1 MSYSCV
7 KQHDIK
13 DCGPAC
19 LSTICRHYGKKIS
32 IAKLRELTKTDNIG
46 TSIYGLVDGAMKMG
60 LDAAPLEGTQDELLE
75 AVLKNE
81 IKLPAIA
88 HVIINKHLQHYV
100 VIHKITKSNFIV
112 ADPAKGIVKYSYDE
126 FFSIWTG
133 HIITFSKTEKFA
145 ITNET
150 KGTLTRFFVLI
161 KTQRIQL
168 FSIFLISIVITSIS
182 LAGAYAFK
190 LVIDGIVLKDNN
202 TSQLQTIFNNIHIIG
217 IALLS
222 LYTIQAVAQVLR
234 SMLVAKL
241 SNRLDTTV
249 MLEYYNHVVSL
260 PMKFFSTR
268 KTGEILSRFSD
279 ASKIREAISNVT
291 LTLMIDLVLA
301 LAGAYILF
309 VLSSTLL
316 LISIVIIIL
325 YLLLVFCFNN
335 PIKKINYES
344 MENNAQLSSYLKESI
359 DGIETVKAFNNENAV
374 KAQTKNK
381 LAKLFEKLYKGS
393 IIYSLQ
399 DTLSGF
405 IASAG
410 TAVILW
416 VGIILVQRG
425 TITLGSLITFQ
436 AMMTYFI
443 DPMKNIIELQP
454 TIQTAVVA
462 ADRLSDML
470 DVEVEKMSVLTDE
483 PYRFSNRILFD
494 NIFFRYGNRERVL
507 NDIHIEIKRGERIA
521 LVGESGSGKT
531 TLVKLLM
538 NLYPP
543 EKGAIYI
550 DNVDIQNISL
560 KAIREKIAYISQ
572 DIFLFS
578 DTIKNNLKIGSEDV
592 SDKEILQ
599 VCKQS
604 LAEKFIERQALGLD
618 TMLEENGNNLSG
630 GEKQR
635 LAIARA
641 LLRNPDILVM
651 DEATSNL
658 DSITEKMIDNTI
670 FNLSND
676 ITCIMIAHRLSTIMK
691 CDKIYVMDKGRIV
704 ETGTHQELL
713 NKKGTYYSYW
723 KEQLQ

>member
-19 LSTICRHYGKKIS
+19 LSTICRNYGKKIS

-46 TSIYGLVDGAMKMG
+46 TNIYGLVDGATKIG
-60 LDAAPLEGTQDELLE
+60 LNATPLEGTQEELLE
-75 AVLKNE
+75 AVSKNE
-81 IKLPAIA
+81 IKLPVIA
-88 HVIINKHLQHYV
+88 HVIINKHLLHYV
-100 VIHKITKSNFIV
+100 VIHKITTSYLII
-112 ADPAKGIVKYSYDE
+112 ADPAKGIVKYSYDD

-133 HIITFSKTEKFA
+133 HIITFNKTRRF
-145 ITNET
+145 TMMNET
-150 KGTLTRFFVLI
+150 KGTLARFFVLI
-161 KTQRIQL
+161 RAQKVQL
-168 FSIFLISIVITSIS
+168 FSIFLISILITAIS

-190 LVIDGIVLKDNN
+190 LIIDGIVLKDNN
-202 TSQLQTIFNNIHIIG
+202 TNQLQQIFNNIHIIG
-217 IALLS
+217 IALLA
-222 LYTIQAVAQVLR
+222 LYTIQAAAQVLR

-241 SNRLDTTV
+241 SNSLDTAV

-279 ASKIREAISNVT
+279 ASKIREAISNVA
-291 LTLMIDLVLA
+291 LTVMIDLVLA
-301 LAGAYILF
+301 LAGGYILF
-309 VLSSTLL
+309 VLSPVLL
-316 LISIVIIIL
+316 LISVFIIVL
-325 YLLLVFCFNN
+325 YLLLIICFNS
-335 PIKKINYES
+335 PIKKISYEG
-344 MENNAQLSSYLKESI
+344 MESNAQLSSYLKESI
-359 DGIETVKAFNNENAV
+359 DGIETVKAFSNENAV

-381 LAKLFEKLYKGS
+381 LAKLFDKLYKCS

-399 DTLSGF
+399 DTLSSF

-416 VGIILVQRG
+416 IGIILVQKG

-470 DVEVEKMSVLTDE
+470 DVEVEKMESLTDK
-483 PYRFSNRILFD
+483 PYKFSNRILFD
-494 NIFFRYGNRERVL
+494 NISFRYGNREMVL
-507 NDIHIEIKRGERIA
+507 NDIHIEIKRGERVA

-538 NLYPP
+538 NLYAP

-550 DNVDIQNISL
+550 DDVNIKNIAL
-560 KAIREKIAYISQ
+560 RTIRNKIAYISQ

-578 DTIKNNLKIGSEDV
+578 DTIKNNLKIGREDI
-592 SDKEILQ
+592 SDDEILT
-599 VCKQS
+599 VCSQS
-604 LAEKFIERQALGLD
+604 LADKLIEKQSLGLD

-641 LLRNPDILVM
+641 LLRNPDILIM

-670 FNLSND
+670 FNLSNN

-691 CDKIYVMDKGRIV
+691 CDKIYVMERGHIV

-723 KEQLQ
+723 KEQIQ